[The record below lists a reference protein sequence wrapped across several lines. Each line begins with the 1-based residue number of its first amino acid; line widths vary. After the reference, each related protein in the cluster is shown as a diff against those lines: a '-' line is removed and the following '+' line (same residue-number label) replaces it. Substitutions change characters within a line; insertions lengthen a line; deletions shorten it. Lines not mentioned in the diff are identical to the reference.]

1 MKTLNDR
8 IKESILRNPSY
19 SDYQIAKNFRG
30 ASTALVKSLREGSPA
45 PETPEAPVKGVQLS
59 RLRVLS
65 RRPSESAAKFI
76 RRLPNGRGF
85 SVSDLSREW
94 GMSEETIRKHARD
107 LGCLKFVEITEDEWV
122 PMVMNPET
130 AASYAV

>member
-45 PETPEAPVKGVQLS
+45 PSPEEAPVKGVQLS